1 MSEMVY
7 VSPNGVVIDLVKPGD
22 WSRRI
27 AYAGVS
33 GLVGAKTSSPLTA
46 VNVPG
51 QVPVGF
57 RTTEMKGTLML
68 QVVGGPSESVD
79 ALVSEVNREFVSDAY
94 GTLVLSRES
103 APRLNARV
111 RLDGAIDFPKSFLD
125 SGDCD
130 AEVGVPVICDDGYW
144 ATDVL
149 SGADSVTV
157 TNPGDVLIWPS
168 IVWKG
173 AGSVALPSGA
183 VVTLPNAPDWRRLSL
198 DPYTSH
204 EVTDMSGT
212 VDEPISDATAQ
223 LSLGEGVPQ
232 RQSRTYL
239 TEGQVRLEWKIGY
252 LNPWR

>member
-7 VSPNGVVIDLVKPGD
+7 ISPNGVVIDLVKPGD

-33 GLVGAKTSSPLTA
+33 GLVGAKSSSALTA

-68 QVVGGPSESVD
+68 QVVGSATESVD
-79 ALVSEVNREFVSDAY
+79 ALVSEVNREFVSDEY
-94 GTLVLSRES
+94 GTLILARDS
-103 APRLNARV
+103 APRLSARI

-125 SGDCD
+125 SGDVD
-130 AEVGVPVICDDGYW
+130 AEVGVPVICDDGCW
-144 ATDVL
+144 ETDVL
-149 SGADSVTV
+149 TGSNSVTV
-157 TNPGDVLIWPS
+157 TNPGDVFIWPS
-168 IVWKG
+168 VVWKG

-183 VVTLPNAPDWRRLSL
+183 VATLPTAPDWRRLSL

-204 EVTDMSGT
+204 EATSLDGT
-212 VDEPISDATAQ
+212 VDDGLSDLTAQ
-223 LSLGEGVPQ
+223 LLLGEGVPQ
-232 RQSRTYL
+232 KQSRTYL
-239 TEGQVRLEWKIGY
+239 TEGQVRLEWNTKY